1 MVLESEGSNFGLVVG
16 GHQAVQG
23 LILVDVKSCHPVVQ
37 WNRAQPQRQIRPGQA
52 ILEVNGTTETM
63 AMLQEFKDASRVE
76 VLIAQQ
82 LTPEQQMIFETSTL
96 KHRRA
101 LFAKGILRP
110 AMAVAGESED
120 CSICY
125 EAMELKDCFDELAE
139 TACGHRFHR
148 KCVQE
153 WLVSG
158 RFSCPL
164 CNREL
169 G

>member
-1 MVLESEGSNFGLVVG
+1 MFYLSPSQPLVPARVALARLARLVFG
-16 GHQAVQG
+16 Q
-23 LILVDVKSCHPVVQ
+23 
-37 WNRAQPQRQIRPGQA
+37 
-52 ILEVNGTTETM
+52 
-63 AMLQEFKDASRVE
+63 

-125 EAMELKDCFDELAE
+125 EAMELSL
-139 TACGHRFHR
+139 
-148 KCVQE
+148 
-153 WLVSG
+153 G
-158 RFSCPL
+158 R
-164 CNREL
+164 
-169 G
+169 

>member
-1 MVLESEGSNFGLVVG
+1 MIHLLTVQCFTYRQLNPWSRRGSPWRARLVL
-16 GHQAVQG
+16 
-23 LILVDVKSCHPVVQ
+23 
-37 WNRAQPQRQIRPGQA
+37 GQ
-52 ILEVNGTTETM
+52 
-63 AMLQEFKDASRVE
+63 

-125 EAMELKDCFDELAE
+125 EAMDLSL
-139 TACGHRFHR
+139 
-148 KCVQE
+148 
-153 WLVSG
+153 G
-158 RFSCPL
+158 R
-164 CNREL
+164 
-169 G
+169 

>member
-1 MVLESEGSNFGLVVG
+1 MIFQRISVLLLLFFQFVSSRCFFLIHHPRYDNYDPFGYSSMFYL
-16 GHQAVQG
+16 
-23 LILVDVKSCHPVVQ
+23 S
-37 WNRAQPQRQIRPGQA
+37 GQ
-52 ILEVNGTTETM
+52 
-63 AMLQEFKDASRVE
+63 

-125 EAMELKDCFDELAE
+125 EAMELSL
-139 TACGHRFHR
+139 
-148 KCVQE
+148 
-153 WLVSG
+153 G
-158 RFSCPL
+158 R
-164 CNREL
+164 
-169 G
+169 